1 MAGLNDNL
9 RAAEKAI
16 SYVKAMLPL
25 GASNVAEDVLL
36 SGGGS
41 SACMLRLRGSYPD
54 DITFGQQTDDWIAR
68 VADAAE
74 YAGCGNCA
82 EQCAVAIE
90 FLLLPTTRIDSL
102 DFMGFDP
109 TFFDHQFLVIG
120 RESDSIV
127 TNISSWGLQTAICD
141 PWFPLFPDPKVNR
154 RAYPAY
160 EARSKM
166 LGYLPAGERT
176 LQVLGR
182 WEIPKPTKKR

>member
-1 MAGLNDNL
+1 
-9 RAAEKAI
+9 
-16 SYVKAMLPL
+16 
-25 GASNVAEDVLL
+25 
-36 SGGGS
+36 
-41 SACMLRLRGSYPD
+41 
-54 DITFGQQTDDWIAR
+54 
-68 VADAAE
+68 
-74 YAGCGNCA
+74 
-82 EQCAVAIE
+82 
-90 FLLLPTTRIDSL
+90 
-102 DFMGFDP
+102 MGFDP

-127 TNISSWGLQTAICD
+127 TNISSWGLQTVICD
-141 PWFPLFPDPKVNR
+141 PWYPLFPDPKVNR

>member
-1 MAGLNDNL
+1 MRHPGFFTGSFTRTLWQLCRQSVARFPGPLINL
-9 RAAEKAI
+9 HV
-16 SYVKAMLPL
+16 S
-25 GASNVAEDVLL
+25 
-36 SGGGS
+36 
-41 SACMLRLRGSYPD
+41 
-54 DITFGQQTDDWIAR
+54 R
-68 VADAAE
+68 VH
-74 YAGCGNCA
+74 
-82 EQCAVAIE
+82 V
-90 FLLLPTTRIDSL
+90 SL

-127 TNISSWGLQTAICD
+127 TNISSWGLQTVICD
-141 PWFPLFPDPKVNR
+141 PWYPLFPDPKVNR